1 MTPNKAL
8 QPTLRSDEA
17 ELRRWAS
24 QRHWDDDKEISEAL
38 LDRSTYRDSSVAYL
52 R

>member
-24 QRHWDDDKEISEAL
+24 QRQWDDDKEISEAL